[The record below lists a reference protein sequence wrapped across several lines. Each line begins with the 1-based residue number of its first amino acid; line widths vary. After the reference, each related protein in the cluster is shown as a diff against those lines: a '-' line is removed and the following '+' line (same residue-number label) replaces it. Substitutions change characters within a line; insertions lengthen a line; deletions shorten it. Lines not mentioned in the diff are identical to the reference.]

1 MENNETNCVPT
12 ASSICGVKTEP
23 ARLKGINQWEIYD
36 VIEDKFCIFCLFTS
50 FTYFI
55 RELY

>member
-1 MENNETNCVPT
+1 MENIETNWVPT

-36 VIEDKFCIFCLFTS
+36 VILISLIWAS
-50 FTYFI
+50 H
-55 RELY
+55 R